1 MNHLAEHKLSKA
13 DISPVEISE
22 IMPADIL
29 QRPARDIRVVVAM
42 SGGVDSSVAA
52 AIMQAKGYQVI
63 GITLQLYNHSSDS
76 TAPARKGACCAGQDI
91 HDARN
96 VAAHLGITHYVLDY
110 ENRFKQSV
118 IDDFADSYVRGET
131 PLPCVRCNQ
140 SVKFNDLLAETKRL
154 GADALITGHYIRK
167 QVHDGV
173 ASLYRAVQDKK
184 DQSYFLFATTAAQ
197 LETLYFPLGGQ
208 DKAVTRQMAEDYRL
222 PVAAKAE
229 SQDICFVPDGNYRT
243 ILEKLRPEAFVG
255 GDIVDMAGN
264 ILGQHKGIA
273 HYTIGQRKGIGIG
286 GGMGDGGGAGDDT
299 KPLYVLKLDAK
310 HQRVIVGEKQALGN
324 ESILLGNCNWFTE
337 DDALMQQSV
346 TVKYRSVMK
355 PIQARLERQGD
366 KMRVHFTEPQYGIA
380 PGQAAVCYDGD
391 RVLGGGWIQRENC
404 DNDFK

>member
-1 MNHLAEHKLSKA
+1 MNHLANNTLPKT
-13 DISPVEISE
+13 DILEV
-22 IMPADIL
+22 MPADIL
-29 QRPARDIRVVVAM
+29 QRPASDIRVVVAM

-63 GITLQLYNHSSDS
+63 GITLQLYNQGDNSA
-76 TAPARKGACCAGQDI
+76 TPARKGACCAGQDI
-91 HDARN
+91 QDARN

-184 DQSYFLFATTAAQ
+184 DQSYFLFATTANQ

-208 DKAVTRQMAEDYRL
+208 DKAVTRQMAEDYNL

-273 HYTIGQRKGIGIG
+273 HYTVGQRKGINLGGGIG
-286 GGMGDGGGAGDDT
+286 GGGDAGNDT
-299 KPLYVLKLDAK
+299 KPLYVLKLDAE
-310 HQRVIVGEKQALGN
+310 HQRVIVGDKKALGN
-324 ESILLGNCNWFTE
+324 QSILLGHCNWFA
-337 DDALMQQSV
+337 DDESLMQQNI
-346 TVKYRSVMK
+346 TVKYRSVMQ
-355 PIQARLERQGD
+355 PIEAKLERQGD
-366 KMRVHFTEPQYGIA
+366 RMRVHFTEPQYGIA

-391 RVLGGGWIQRENC
+391 KVLGGGWIQREASP
-404 DNDFK
+404 